1 MSFHIND
8 LFFTFQGEGK
18 FAGTRSLFVRL
29 PFCNLKCGWCDTTFN
44 SFSVWTEE
52 KFKDFAQSEKT
63 RHAVITGGE
72 PMMNK
77 HADRIVQILHNLG
90 YYVSVESN
98 GTFPVNA
105 NYDFITVSPKRFT
118 AGIKHKTGF
127 ELPPY
132 FVDATTFQKVNE
144 FKYVVD
150 SHFDFSV
157 LKRHEPFDSPL
168 SAFMYGSYSKGSL
181 KKGPKQQLIKNKDP
195 DFFKSPT
202 RHMIEMVDDLKKT
215 EKFLTNLWKKR
226 GVVWND

>member
-8 LFFTFQGEGK
+8 LFFTFQGEGM

-29 PFCNLKCGWCDTTFN
+29 PFCNLKCSWCDTAFN

-77 HADRIVQILHNLG
+77 HADSIVRVLHQLG
-90 YYVSVESN
+90 YYVAVESN

-105 NYDFITVSPKRFT
+105 DYDFITVSPKRFT
-118 AGIKHKTGF
+118 AGTNHRTGF

-132 FVDATTFQKVNE
+132 FVDPTTFQNVNE

-157 LKRHEPFDSPL
+157 LKRHEPFDSL
-168 SAFMYGSYSKGSL
+168 H
-181 KKGPKQQLIKNKDP
+181 D
-195 DFFKSPT
+195 
-202 RHMIEMVDDLKKT
+202 
-215 EKFLTNLWKKR
+215 KFLSLSPEFGNFQENLRKIFDYIKENPKWKISLQTHKWMD
-226 GVVWND
+226 VK